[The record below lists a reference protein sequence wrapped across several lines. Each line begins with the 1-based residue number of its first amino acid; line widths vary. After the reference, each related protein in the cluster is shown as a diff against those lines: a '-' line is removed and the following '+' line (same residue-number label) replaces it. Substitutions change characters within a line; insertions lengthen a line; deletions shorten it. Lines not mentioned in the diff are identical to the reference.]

1 MGYTKNSWQSGD
13 IITKTKL
20 DNMEDGI
27 AGAYEYLMFARAI
40 NSAGGSVSANDT
52 TITLDLVDTDGQAV
66 TLEAGPVYALCLA
79 GFTIPSGLIMKSF
92 GADETGG
99 VIVVDKTGGDVSYNA
114 EAFELQLNIFKIT
127 ATGGDDDDGR

>member
-20 DNMEDGI
+20 DNMENGI
-27 AGAYEYLMFARAI
+27 AGAYEYLMFVRAI
-40 NSAGGSVSANDT
+40 NSASGSVSANDT
-52 TITLDLVDTDGQAV
+52 RIMLDLVDTDGQSV
-66 TLEAGPVYALCLA
+66 TLEAGPAYALCLA
-79 GFTIPSGLIMKSF
+79 GFTIPSGLIMKSC

-99 VIVVDKTGGDVSYNA
+99 VIVVDKTGSDVSYNA